1 MPSARVSRP
10 GSSSHVGIS
19 WERGGQDGASGL
31 KGMGRGGALSRR
43 YFQAFCLGQGHM
55 TRTFTMCS
63 WVHWG
68 CGVEFWAKAQGLECP
83 VYLPWPQRGC
93 VG

>member
-1 MPSARVSRP
+1 MVPAASR
-10 GSSSHVGIS
+10 GWGGEGLHRGVIS
-19 WERGGQDGASGL
+19 
-31 KGMGRGGALSRR
+31 KGP
-43 YFQAFCLGQGHM
+43 AFCLGQGHM